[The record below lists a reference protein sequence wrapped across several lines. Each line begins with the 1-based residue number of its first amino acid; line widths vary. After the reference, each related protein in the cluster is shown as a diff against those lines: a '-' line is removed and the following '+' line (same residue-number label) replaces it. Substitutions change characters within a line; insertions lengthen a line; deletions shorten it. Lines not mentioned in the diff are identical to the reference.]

1 MQQHEVTLTKAKHAL
16 STTSIALRQYESEM
30 ADLVRTRTEI
40 ECLIADFKAAQ
51 DGGEERRQE
60 LTDELE
66 ELEKKIGDATERLDA
81 LSDDLDQRIAEERE
95 AKEA

>member
-1 MQQHEVTLTKAKHAL
+1 
-16 STTSIALRQYESEM
+16 M

-66 ELEKKIGDATERLDA
+66 ELEKKIGDATERLEA